1 MFDNNDFTNL
11 QFTPKGETPVVN
23 QTPETPLVTTP
34 PPTQE
39 GGEVKNTAENSP
51 QNTDNA
57 KDTPTKTENDS
68 TKNNENQDKD
78 EVEEFNLS
86 IGDTEE
92 NEVKTTEN
100 DNKAVAGNFDFKA
113 VFGEEFDS
121 PEKIKAIIKERNDF
135 IAKQEKLLDLD
146 KLDPRTKQAVD
157 FIRQGGDISTYA
169 NIIAKDF
176 DKISDAELARMTFD
190 AIHVERI
197 KSFTEE
203 EKQILFDD
211 WFKKSYGDEEND
223 NENVFKVKQLQLKAD
238 LTHNR
243 AYFKNMQ
250 SEALKNPQKEAIEN
264 DKKQFLDSIDT
275 DAKAY
280 KGLKIAFS
288 KNEVLNFENKNHE
301 EIRDFYI
308 NATPKQRND
317 AIMLYKNAE
326 QVIKAAKD
334 YGIKLG
340 KQEVLKNMKNVSPKN
355 ENYDKKVTPQQYNS
369 QVDEF
374 LNSTFTPKNS

>member
-1 MFDNNDFTNL
+1 MFDNTDFTNL

-39 GGEVKNTAENSP
+39 GGEVKNTTENSP

-57 KDTPTKTENDS
+57 KDTSTKTETDS

-78 EVEEFNLS
+78 EVEEFKLS

-135 IAKQEKLLDLD
+135 VAKQEKLLDLD

-176 DKISDAELARMTFD
+176 DKMPDTDLARMAFD
-190 AIHVERI
+190 VITKGQYGNLSAEDKEV
-197 KSFTEE
+197 
-203 EKQILFDD
+203 LFED
-211 WFKKSYGDEEND
+211 WFKSNYGDESND
-223 NENVFKVKQLQLKAD
+223 SESLYRVKQTKLKAD
-238 LTHNR
+238 LLQ
-243 AYFKNMQ
+243 AKDYFKNMQ

-288 KNEVLNFENKNHE
+288 KNEVLSFENKNHE

-355 ENYDKKVTPQQYNS
+355 ENYQKTVAPQQYNS
-369 QVDEF
+369 QMEEI
-374 LNSTFTPKNS
+374 LNATFTPK